1 MYIYEKCFH
10 SFWWKTWSG
19 CHSFIF
25 PCNWIMKL
33 MHLYLMTCPCF
44 FWDLPLSQRPV
55 AAVLQYKSSF
65 FWCSSYVGLE
75 KCPPRRCHS
84 VALRNA
90 WNPFKEHVKQQLG
103 GSQQW
108 CQKLHGWWQHTGVV
122 CINGASLTNIYIW
135 QVNSEGD
142 SVCVNVTDQLWTMIL
157 LLFLLKS
164 SD

>member
-1 MYIYEKCFH
+1 MRNASIRSGGRCDLGVIH
-10 SFWWKTWSG
+10 SFFPAIGLWNWCIYIWWPARVFSE
-19 CHSFIF
+19 IF
-25 PCNWIMKL
+25 LSPRDPSLLSCSTNHLFL
-33 MHLYLMTCPCF
+33 MLFLCGP
-44 FWDLPLSQRPV
+44 WKVS
-55 AAVLQYKSSF
+55 
-65 FWCSSYVGLE
+65 
-75 KCPPRRCHS
+75 PRRCHS

-103 GSQQW
+103 GSQQR
-108 CQKLHGWWQHTGVV
+108 CQKLHGWWQHIDVV

-157 LLFLLKS
+157 LLFLLKP